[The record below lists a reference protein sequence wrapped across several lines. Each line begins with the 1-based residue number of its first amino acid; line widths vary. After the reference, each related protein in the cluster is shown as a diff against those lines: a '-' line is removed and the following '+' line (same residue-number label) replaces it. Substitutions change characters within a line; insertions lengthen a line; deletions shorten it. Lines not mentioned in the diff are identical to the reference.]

1 MKRRSNRRWRRATA
15 LALAACIGAGLL
27 VPGALAAE
35 GDEAILI
42 EGDPALTASSPYRA
56 NTYIV
61 PSALPAS
68 AYEGLSTAEALDLA
82 RANGDAALKTFP
94 VTLFDYNADYGPEAG
109 DGVNFNDNQH
119 QADLDELGPDLEK
132 WQALYFTGGNPGT
145 SSYTGTYTPTAGWK
159 EAEPTYDDLTRQTGG
174 PSKTSYSVE
183 VGDNDYQTVYVT
195 RTDSGASETLHK
207 VGRNED
213 IYTINWRNADIW
225 PDGEYYAEVEGQWY
239 RITGAELDSEGWIGR
254 TYWYD
259 IYGVPVDDLPE
270 VETTGIQ
277 AIQSTTGLNVADI
290 PMTSVDMSEG
300 EEPTAPV
307 EPTEPAEGEEPTA
320 PVEPTEPAESEEP
333 TAPVEPTEPAE
344 SEEPTAPVEP
354 TEPAESEEP
363 TAPVEPTE
371 PAESE
376 EPTAP
381 VEPTEPVESEE
392 PTAPVE
398 TEDPVPSVPGDPGM
412 AEQPG
417 EAPEVPYAEGI
428 VIAATG
434 ESRNQ
439 YADFTVG
446 LTLYTLE
453 TTGTYKYTLTLEDGT
468 PVGEPVTIGIDRTG
482 DTYKGVTLYV
492 WNEGGEPIEVE
503 LRDIPYANHDYWT
516 GFINGEDVVDTSKQ
530 TDYRGYV
537 YGGLMEDHL
546 DDNGDPVFTVPDA
559 GIFTD
564 EEMEGKEVYEDVSM
578 PFVYDSETGYYE
590 FNAAEDS
597 AIFDGSH
604 TMEWHDKPQTNT
616 TGYGAGFYPFNDSY
630 DEWRGTNDV
639 DKPNYHFGLRAD
651 VPFTMTPDGQANG
664 NDIVFEFSGD
674 DDVWVF
680 VDGVLLLDLG
690 GIHDSVDGSINFAD
704 GTTEYESTNKKWSD
718 ANGTHDILSGSFGEN
733 GTPSNIWS
741 ALGVES
747 REEFVAQGE
756 HTLTIFYLE
765 RGTGASNCRIRFN
778 LPQEDSLS
786 VVKEVPRT
794 DSAGDTISDEVWS
807 TINTTP
813 FAFTLYND
821 STAMANE
828 MFVVTGP
835 NGTRTGTTSS
845 NGRFTL
851 YNGETAKFPSISFT
865 EADAYYVVEERNSAY
880 EAPVWSTRIELDPD
894 AIRDESGVENSSEK
908 VTIVSD
914 DETAETLTFTCTN
927 EYTHVTTTTVNAFPD
942 TIVVDFG
949 LPVEIDVLRNDIITY
964 NTGTTTLTVP
974 EFETSTAYEYG
985 TCEITADNKILYT
998 LNKPLDR
1005 IVTFEYEV
1013 TATRTDITDPTT
1025 ATSGPVL
1032 VTIIP
1037 ATSMYYEQDFSG
1049 LVTTVAGDWNKQAA
1063 TPSSARQEFDPV
1075 GTAYDNSPYG
1085 ADVYYANSKGDSADS
1100 VYVADTSKGHAY
1112 FTYDFTGTGSAIFAR
1127 LTPETG
1133 YMYVKVKESSAGP
1146 DSVDTVTHYIYR
1158 DTRVLPEYETG
1169 EKIYNIPVYE
1179 ITGLDYGTY
1188 TVEVTIAMSGVS
1200 DLAAGSEFY
1209 LDGIRIYDPIDPDG
1223 EDAPAAEEAYQE
1235 DAQGNTK
1242 VVQVRDKLINDYAD
1256 VGEGNVL
1263 NWNAGMAGGYIFVT
1277 DTDGNLDTAEDY
1289 KTIGPKNEL
1298 YLDPNQTVSF
1308 SLGNWD
1314 RQTGHL
1320 YLGIKALQGNG
1331 SVSINGNTIAVTNTV
1346 DQYVD
1351 ITNYVEDQ
1359 FVEGAY
1365 VYSVSLE
1372 VQSGG
1377 PVSLTNIKVTGSD
1390 AFKILEKPDN
1400 IDIGG

>member
-42 EGDPALTASSPYRA
+42 EGDPGLTASSPYRA

-82 RANGDAALKTFP
+82 RANGDAALKRFP
-94 VTLFDYNADYGPEAG
+94 VTLYDYDDAFTGS
-109 DGVNFNDNQH
+109 QH
-119 QADLDELGPDLEK
+119 QADLDEQGPSLAQWK
-132 WQALYFTGGNPGT
+132 AVYFT
-145 SSYTGTYTPTAGWK
+145 
-159 EAEPTYDDLTRQTGG
+159 TGG
-174 PSKTSYSVE
+174 PGNDDYSGTYDPEPHFQKTEVTYRGLTDMDGTDQSTQYYYK
-183 VGDNDYQTVYVT
+183 VGDEYVPVTVDRTSATSAQTVAVD
-195 RTDSGASETLHK
+195 RGDSVYEIYSDIE
-207 VGRNED
+207 GR
-213 IYTINWRNADIW
+213 W
-225 PDGEYYAEVEGQWY
+225 PEGEYYVQLDGQMY
-239 RITGAELDSEGWIGR
+239 LVTGAEWVYEYSSWGAS
-254 TYWYD
+254 
-259 IYGVPVDDLPE
+259 YGHYQLYGTP
-270 VETTGIQ
+270 
-277 AIQSTTGLNVADI
+277 
-290 PMTSVDMSEG
+290 
-300 EEPTAPV
+300 
-307 EPTEPAEGEEPTA
+307 
-320 PVEPTEPAESEEP
+320 
-333 TAPVEPTEPAE
+333 
-344 SEEPTAPVEP
+344 
-354 TEPAESEEP
+354 
-363 TAPVEPTE
+363 
-371 PAESE
+371 
-376 EPTAP
+376 
-381 VEPTEPVESEE
+381 
-392 PTAPVE
+392 
-398 TEDPVPSVPGDPGM
+398 
-412 AEQPG
+412 
-417 EAPEVPYAEGI
+417 APEVPLPSGR
-428 VIAATG
+428 AAGVQEVQSAAGLSVGDIPLVSVDMG
-434 ESRNQ
+434 EELEEPSESPAPSQEPDEEPSESPVPSQEPGEEPSESPAPSQEPGEEPSESPAPSQPVEEPPAANEVPGPAQ
-439 YADFTVG
+439 PIGANGGELLDGVETNTKTHSGFYIWNWDPCTVKN
-446 LTLYTLE
+446 TLYRLSE
-453 TTGTYKYTLTLEDGT
+453 SGAYVYTLKGADGT
-468 PVGEPVTIGIDRTG
+468 PIGEPITVASSELDSQYTAE
-482 DTYKGVTLYV
+482 TLYV
-492 WNEGGEPIEVE
+492 WNEGGEPEDVY
-503 LRDIPYANHDYWT
+503 LDNIPYANYNYWT
-516 GFINGEDVVDTSKQ
+516 GFINGEDVVDTSEQ

-559 GIFTD
+559 GIFTTD
-564 EEMEGKEVYEDVSM
+564 SVDGKTVYEDVTM
-578 PFVYDSETGYYE
+578 PFVYDSTSGYYE

-597 AIFDGSH
+597 AIFDGNH
-604 TMEWHDKPQTNT
+604 TMDWYDEPQINT

-630 DEWRGTNDV
+630 DEWRGTNNV

-690 GIHDSVDGSINFAD
+690 GIHDSVDGSINFAK
-704 GTTEYESTNKKWSD
+704 GTTKYESTNKEWSD

-733 GTPSNIWS
+733 GTPTDIWS

-765 RGTGASNCRIRFN
+765 RGEGASNCRIRFN

-794 DSAGDTISDEVWS
+794 DSKGDTISDEVWS

-821 STAMANE
+821 DAPMANE

-835 NGTRTGTTSS
+835 NGTRTGTTSP

-851 YNGETAKFPSISFT
+851 YNGEAAKFPSISFT
-865 EADAYYVVEERNSAY
+865 ETDAYYVVEERNSAY
-880 EAPVWSTRIELDPD
+880 DAPTWSTRIELAPG
-894 AIRDESGVENSSEK
+894 AEQGPSGVVNGSEK
-908 VTIVSD
+908 VTIVSN

-927 EYTHVTTTTVNAFPD
+927 VYTHVSTTTVNAFPD

-974 EFETSTAYEYG
+974 KFAESTAAAYG
-985 TCEITADNKILYT
+985 TCAITADNKILYT
-998 LNKPLDR
+998 LNEPLDR
-1005 IVTFEYEV
+1005 IVTFEYVV
-1013 TATRTDITDPTT
+1013 TATRTDISDPTT
-1025 ATSGPVL
+1025 ATSEPVL

-1049 LVTTVAGDWNKQAA
+1049 LVTTGAGDWDVEKI
-1063 TPSSARQEFDPV
+1063 TPSDARQEFDPV

-1085 ADVYYANSKGDSADS
+1085 ADVYYAGSKGDSANS

-1112 FTYDFTGTGSAIFAR
+1112 FKYDFTGTGSAIFAR

-1133 YMYVKVKESSAGP
+1133 YMYVKVKESSAGA
-1146 DSVDTVTHYIYR
+1146 DSADTVTHYIYR

-1169 EKIYNIPVYE
+1169 EEIYNIPVYE

-1223 EDAPAAEEAYQE
+1223 GYAPAAEEAYQE

-1263 NWNAGMAGGYIFVT
+1263 DWNAGMAGGNIFVT
-1277 DTDGNLDTAEDY
+1277 DTDGNLETAEDY

-1298 YLDPNQTVSF
+1298 YLDPGQTVSF

-1314 RQTGHL
+1314 PQTGHL

-1331 SVSINGNTIAVTNTV
+1331 SVSINGNTIDVTNTV

-1351 ITNYVEDQ
+1351 ITKYVNRDY
-1359 FVEGAY
+1359 VGGKY

-1372 VQSGG
+1372 VRSGG
-1377 PVSLTNIKVTGSD
+1377 PVSLTNIKVTGSN
-1390 AFKILEKPDN
+1390 AFEILEKPDN

>member
-207 VGRNED
+207 VGRND
-213 IYTINWRNADIW
+213 SVYTINQWNAGSW
-225 PDGEYYAEVEGQWY
+225 PDGEYYAQVDGQWY
-239 RITGAELDSEGWIGR
+239 RITGAELDSEGWIIQ

-307 EPTEPAEGEEPTA
+307 EPTEPA
-320 PVEPTEPAESEEP
+320 
-333 TAPVEPTEPAE
+333 
-344 SEEPTAPVEP
+344 
-354 TEPAESEEP
+354 
-363 TAPVEPTE
+363 
-371 PAESE
+371 
-376 EPTAP
+376 
-381 VEPTEPVESEE
+381 ESEE

-597 AIFDGSH
+597 AIFDGNH
-604 TMEWHDKPQTNT
+604 TMDWYDEPQINT

-794 DSAGDTISDEVWS
+794 DSKGDTISDEVWS

-835 NGTRTGTTSS
+835 KGTRTGTTSS

-865 EADAYYVVEERNSAY
+865 EADAYYVVEEQNSAY
-880 EAPVWSTRIELDPD
+880 EAPTWSTRIELAPG
-894 AIRDESGVENSSEK
+894 AEQEPSGVVNGSDK

-949 LPVEIDVLRNDIITY
+949 LPVEIDVLQNDIIIY
-964 NTGTTTLTVP
+964 NTNEGTTELTVP
-974 EFETSTAYEYG
+974 EFAESTAAAYG
-985 TCEITADNKILYT
+985 DYEITADNKILYT

-1005 IVTFEYEV
+1005 IVTFEYVV
-1013 TATRTDITDPTT
+1013 TATRTDISDPTT
-1025 ATSGPVL
+1025 DTSEPVL

-1049 LVTTVAGDWNKQAA
+1049 LVTTGAGDWDVKKT
-1063 TPSSARQEFDPV
+1063 TPSGARQEFDPV

-1133 YMYVKVKESSAGP
+1133 YMYVKVKESSAGA
-1146 DSVDTVTHYIYR
+1146 DSTDTVTHYIYR
-1158 DTRVLPEYETG
+1158 DTRVLPEYKTG
-1169 EKIYNIPVYE
+1169 EEIYNIPVYE

-1209 LDGIRIYDPIDPDG
+1209 LDGIRIYDPIEPDG
-1223 EDAPAAEEAYQE
+1223 GDAPAAEEAYQE

-1298 YLDPNQTVSF
+1298 YLDPDQTVSF

-1351 ITNYVEDQ
+1351 ITNYVERDY
-1359 FVEGAY
+1359 VGGEY

-1372 VQSGG
+1372 VRSGG
-1377 PVSLTNIKVTGSD
+1377 PVSLTNIKITGSD
-1390 AFKILEKPDN
+1390 AFEILEKPDN
-1400 IDIGG
+1400 DIGG